1 MSAGQT
7 PVRTYPSEDALRAE
21 AVRIARYA
29 CNEDKGRLFGDPV
42 FEQVTEGRQK
52 WKGYSACG
60 DLAQYVLKEL
70 GFRDERIVNRED
82 DGGVLPWAM
91 GKNLSKIVF
100 NPLGAFVWARGSAR
114 PKPGDILYMSKPEH
128 VAVLDE
134 LKQEQSSIV
143 TCDYGQFDAAAG
155 KPSGRRRTSTFTA
168 RGRTLMIG
176 KRTLHGWLDLA
187 KLPGLI
193 NAATPESPLCE
204 TCPYARS

>member
-1 MSAGQT
+1 MSAEQKPT
-7 PVRTYPSEDALRAE
+7 RTYPSEEVLRVE

-29 CNEDKGRLFGDPV
+29 CNGDQGRIFGDPV

-114 PKPGDILYMSKPEH
+114 PRPGDILYMSKPEH

-134 LKQEQSSIV
+134 LKEEQSSIV

-155 KPSGRRRTSTFTA
+155 KPSGGRRTSTFTA

>member
-1 MSAGQT
+1 MSAEQK
-7 PVRTYPSEDALRAE
+7 PSRTYPTEDALRAE

-29 CNEDKGRLFGDPV
+29 CDGDKGRLFGDPV

-70 GFRDERIVNRED
+70 GFRDERLVNRED

-91 GKNLSKIVF
+91 GKNLSKLVF
-100 NPLGAFVWARGSAR
+100 NPIGAFVWASGNAR

-134 LKQEQSSIV
+134 VDEAGGRIV
-143 TCDYGQFDAAAG
+143 TCDYGQFDTAAG
-155 KPSGRRRTSTFTA
+155 KPAGKRRSTTFTVQ
-168 RGRTLMIG
+168 GRTLMLG
-176 KRTLHGWLDLA
+176 KRTQHGWLDLA

-193 NAATPESPLCE
+193 HPATPESPPCAS
-204 TCPYARS
+204 CPFARS